1 MSLVLVR
8 IDECGCQL
16 TRSKNIVQIE
26 LNESLRRR
34 RDELSSEI
42 EGLGEPEVG
51 DANAADDLKA
61 QTHEISSVNNAISTL
76 TKKVQGSFSSH
87 RIYDVFALP
96 YGRYGKVNRQ
106 THARPPRTP
115 QQPRRDAKS
124 TDRGRS

>member
-1 MSLVLVR
+1 MLVR

-34 RDELSSEI
+34 RDELSFEI
-42 EGLGEPEVG
+42 EGLGEPEAG

-76 TKKVQGSFSSH
+76 TKRVQGPFSSH
-87 RIYDVFALP
+87 SL
-96 YGRYGKVNRQ
+96 
-106 THARPPRTP
+106 
-115 QQPRRDAKS
+115 
-124 TDRGRS
+124 